1 MARSGARRP
10 GVYQLLSE
18 KYPAYPVARLFGD
31 AAKPLPVWAEL
42 APAEQWQ
49 DVEQDG
55 QILVVDLVGDRLIRI
70 DPNTGSQTVLAQGG
84 PLAGIRS
91 VAVVGV

>member
-1 MARSGARRP
+1 VDIA
-10 GVYQLLSE
+10 
-18 KYPAYPVARLFGD
+18 
-31 AAKPLPVWAEL
+31 
-42 APAEQWQ
+42 
-49 DVEQDG
+49 VEQDG
-55 QILVVDLVGDRLIRI
+55 QILVVDLVGDKLIRI